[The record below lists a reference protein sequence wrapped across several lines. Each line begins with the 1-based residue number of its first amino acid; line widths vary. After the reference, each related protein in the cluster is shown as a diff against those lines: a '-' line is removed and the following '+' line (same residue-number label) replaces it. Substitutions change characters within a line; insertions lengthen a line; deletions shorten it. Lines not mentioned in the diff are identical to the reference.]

1 MELSLDSAGDRLS
14 IRSVSAEGIRI
25 ADRTY
30 TGPLILSAEELLTD
44 WQAFDPDDLTEELL
58 EPVFGLAPEIVLVG
72 TGAVQVFP
80 KPELL
85 ICFYRRGIGVEFM
98 TTQAAC
104 RTFNVLVS
112 ERRNV
117 AAALL
122 PPGYHPRA
130 AQSPKGSSR

>member
-1 MELSLDSAGDRLS
+1 MELSLDSPGDRLS

-30 TGPLILSAEELLTD
+30 TGPLILSASELLTD
-44 WQAFDPDDLTEELL
+44 WQVSGPDDLTEEHL
-58 EPVFGLAPEIVLVG
+58 EPVFDLEPEVVLVG
-72 TGAVQVFP
+72 TGSVQVFP

-85 ICFYRRGIGVEFM
+85 VCFYRRGIGVEFM

-112 ERRNV
+112 EHRNV

-122 PPGYHPRA
+122 PPGCGA
-130 AQSPKGSSR
+130 LNSS